1 MKSNNILTM
10 VTLSLLFTAC
20 SDNKLKP
27 TTNNINDSLKTEQQK
42 VDQLKLDIQKLITG
56 EQVDIASTL
65 QKRLRRNDR
74 RLRQE
79 SDFSVEVL
87 QKLEELNTELMKVKN
102 ISKAKLLNIILNNEY
117 KETTVAEAL
126 NYYHLNNAE
135 MNKESLISTLY
146 LLNLNLNLEEISTQE
161 FSDFLEFSL
170 NSIYHLNTFEKYNR
184 RAVKIISP
192 LVKKLTLTEKY
203 KLIRSL
209 VFKKIV
215 FTNEDFSNTNL
226 NSALT
231 ALLKEDKVVTGVY
244 NKNFIENVKAQLAD
258 GENDYK
264 LALNFFSL
272 PSDYYNL
279 DEEYDIDGKQ
289 NYLTKSYDVIL
300 ENNNLYKN
308 NVNNKL
314 IVNLPKKSK
323 FDLYR
328 INVGNLVNLNYSTNR
343 ETYHKTLVNALN
355 QYNNY
360 EKFETI
366 YKNSKKSL
374 FKDQGDIND
383 NSLSSG
389 QITITKNYIPAGIYH
404 LNRNTVISANNI
416 TFHPLALI
424 VTNGYDINLNAQE
437 IDGLKII
444 STPELKQKEAD
455 LRNLAIKRYIPEV
468 ETWTLAEYDS
478 RLPFEDLCQQHDYV
492 NGDQYNG
499 RSSTVRVSNVSYR
512 ILTPSIEEYNERLI
526 DLAFRIPIQQKTKNS
541 GNILINTK
549 VLKNSLLDSSAQV
562 AANSSS
568 AVSKEVIFG
577 TDQEFIEY
585 KTFKHFE
592 CHIYWTENRSPRH
605 SSGNSI
611 INEDENDIEK
621 VYFYDLPEG
630 PAGTPGKKGKIAIE
644 SDTMFE
650 TQTLNKDA
658 TPLVSTKN
666 DIGNE
671 LESIFKEYLNYNCHS
686 KKNNLCSHLENL
698 YGDKRSKDRE

>member
-1 MKSNNILTM
+1 MKNNKILTM

-87 QKLEELNTELMKVKN
+87 QKLEELNTELMKAKN

-215 FTNEDFSNTNL
+215 FTNEDFSNTNI
-226 NSALT
+226 NIALT
-231 ALLKEDKVVTGVY
+231 NLLEADKVVTGVY
-244 NKNFIENVKAQLAD
+244 NKNFIENVKAQLAN

-264 LALNFFSL
+264 LTLNFFSL

-279 DEEYDIDGKQ
+279 DEKYDIDGKQ
-289 NYLTKSYDVIL
+289 HYLTKSYDVIL
-300 ENNNLYKN
+300 ENNNLYKD

-366 YKNSKKSL
+366 YKGSKKSL

-383 NSLSSG
+383 NSL
-389 QITITKNYIPAGIYH
+389 
-404 LNRNTVISANNI
+404 NRR
-416 TFHPLALI
+416 L
-424 VTNGYDINLNAQE
+424 Y
-437 IDGLKII
+437 
-444 STPELKQKEAD
+444 KQGKE
-455 LRNLAIKRYIPEV
+455 
-468 ETWTLAEYDS
+468 S
-478 RLPFEDLCQQHDYV
+478 
-492 NGDQYNG
+492 
-499 RSSTVRVSNVSYR
+499 
-512 ILTPSIEEYNERLI
+512 
-526 DLAFRIPIQQKTKNS
+526 
-541 GNILINTK
+541 
-549 VLKNSLLDSSAQV
+549 
-562 AANSSS
+562 
-568 AVSKEVIFG
+568 
-577 TDQEFIEY
+577 
-585 KTFKHFE
+585 
-592 CHIYWTENRSPRH
+592 
-605 SSGNSI
+605 
-611 INEDENDIEK
+611 
-621 VYFYDLPEG
+621 
-630 PAGTPGKKGKIAIE
+630 
-644 SDTMFE
+644 
-650 TQTLNKDA
+650 
-658 TPLVSTKN
+658 
-666 DIGNE
+666 
-671 LESIFKEYLNYNCHS
+671 
-686 KKNNLCSHLENL
+686 
-698 YGDKRSKDRE
+698 